1 MKQSAETLAVVKW
14 QSFFCG
20 ERLAA
25 TPTKTLFEEWF
36 KREILKVRKKQEK
49 QMKLTDEQK
58 IAAFDAF
65 AASLVDMVE
74 KFDEEEAFDHPHWNP
89 VRTWSVAQDDVMGA
103 VENGGREVTDFTEL
117 VMEHLYDYEL
127 CKDNMFKGVLKNEQN
142 RMAG

>member
-1 MKQSAETLAVVKW
+1 
-14 QSFFCG
+14 
-20 ERLAA
+20 
-25 TPTKTLFEEWF
+25 
-36 KREILKVRKKQEK
+36 
-49 QMKLTDEQK
+49 MKLTDEQK

-74 KFDEEEAFDHPHWNP
+74 KFDSDEAFDHPHWNP